1 MVSVVARRAVWF
13 GRALWKNATISEP
26 STSFV
31 WIFYGSRR
39 TISLSSTYRHSGY
52 YVLFPIVP
60 NATPENN
67 RFVANVCNAEDWPAL
82 CTSPKEM
89 YEGTVRMLFEYG
101 ATLHEHMKVLEGMEP
116 KDLTFENVIEPFIAE
131 EEQVLYAFHTLWT
144 RMITDWPISSELQAD
159 FMKVHELAISEVS
172 AKWKYDVFFKAIKT
186 LCERNETTE
195 RWKRRLADFYYLQMK
210 STAMGET
217 SKKYEQFT
225 GHDSFV
231 EHYIFRYRMVL
242 RNSED
247 MENIQVTDRAVFKDA
262 PPEVFKK
269 LAVNRTEYEEGPWL
283 VNATATSVKPILTY
297 CSDKT
302 VRATVWDKW
311 ISRATR
317 PHSLARVTSNARTIE
332 TIRKHQGKKAALLGF
347 ATYAEYRLA
356 YKMAE
361 SPKIV
366 RKFTKALARR
376 MRPLFDDRMQTWSNF
391 AAEEEKLYTLA
402 PSDLYYICRKE
413 AESLHGVDPLDL
425 MYHFPFWP
433 TFENMLEVFSYIF
446 GVLFEDITRD
456 NLDRCH
462 PDIRIFSI
470 TDSSDKLFFVFDF
483 QRLHLG
489 RLYVDPFER
498 PNKCCTWDVLLGRSY
513 CTENRWDKIVY
524 LFSNLSVS
532 NSPDSSALLHYE
544 ELQNLLFYA
553 GRAMQFLFSQS
564 PYRDLT
570 VPWRI
575 FHAHDMDAVDLLP
588 TIVQFFIF
596 KPVLLTALSCKH
608 LKTGEALSET
618 KANNIAL
625 GLSRS
630 TFYETYRAL
639 FWTDFDLTL
648 FDTKD
653 TDQVTW
659 QEIYHQ
665 KLTEYFAFKNAKRDM
680 QPCSFAPIFGQNISM
695 AMYYSRLWAE
705 MLALDIHDTFE
716 KEDDVCATGDRL
728 KKAIL
733 FEGASQP
740 QRELYRRFQGR
751 DPSPDAMCDFY
762 DPPQYHVSIAASN
775 EDAIPHLNSDA
786 QNNTEK
792 FEAKQ
797 GVPAK

>member
-1 MVSVVARRAVWF
+1 MVSVVTRRAAWF
-13 GRALWKNATISEP
+13 GRILSKDAAIPEP
-26 STSFV
+26 STSR
-31 WIFYGSRR
+31 WISFGSKRA
-39 TISLSSTYRHSGY
+39 ISLSNTYRYAGY
-52 YVLFPIVP
+52 YAIFPIVP

-67 RFVANVCNAEDWPAL
+67 RFVANVCSAEDWPAL
-82 CTSPKEM
+82 CTPPKEM
-89 YEGTVRMLFEYG
+89 YEGTVRMLLEYG
-101 ATLHEHMKVLEGMEP
+101 ATMHEHMKLLEGMKPE
-116 KDLTFENVIEPFIAE
+116 DLTFENVIGPFLAE
-131 EEQVLYAFHTLWT
+131 EEQVVYAFHTLWT
-144 RMITDWPISSELQAD
+144 KMVTDWPISSELHAD
-159 FMKVHELAISEVS
+159 FM
-172 AKWKYDVFFKAIKT
+172 KT
-186 LCERNETTE
+186 LCERNETTD

-210 STAMGET
+210 SAAMGET
-217 SKKYEQFT
+217 SKKHEQFA

-231 EHYIFRYRMVL
+231 ENYILRYRMVL

-247 MENIQVTDRAVFKDA
+247 MENIQVTDRTVFKDA
-262 PPEVFKK
+262 PPEVLRI
-269 LAVNRTEYEEGPWL
+269 LAVNRTKYEEGPWL
-283 VNATATSVKPILTY
+283 VAATARSLKPILTY
-297 CSDKT
+297 CSDKAL
-302 VRATVWDKW
+302 RATVWDKW
-311 ISRATR
+311 ISRAAK
-317 PHSLARVTSNARTIE
+317 PNNLARVTSNARTIE
-332 TIRKHQGKKAALLGF
+332 TIRRHQGKKAALLGF
-347 ATYAEYRLA
+347 GTYAEYRLA

-376 MRPLFDDRMQTWSNF
+376 MRPLFDDRMQAWSSF

-413 AESLHGVDPLDL
+413 AESLHEIDSLDL

-433 TFENMLEVFSYIF
+433 TFENILEVLSYIF
-446 GVLFEDITRD
+446 GLLFEDVTSS

-462 PDIRIFSI
+462 PDIRIFSV
-470 TDSSDKLFFVFDF
+470 TDSSG
-483 QRLHLG
+483 LHLG

-498 PNKCCTWDVLLGRSY
+498 TNKCCTWDALLGRSY
-513 CTENRWDKIVY
+513 CAENRWDKIVY
-524 LFSNLSVS
+524 LFANLSIS
-532 NSPDSSALLHYE
+532 GSLDSSALLHYE
-544 ELQNLLFYA
+544 ELQNLLFHT
-553 GRAMQFLFSQS
+553 GRAMQLLLSQS
-564 PYRDLT
+564 PYRDLI
-570 VPWRI
+570 VPWKI

-588 TIVQFFIF
+588 TVMQFFIF
-596 KPVLLTALSCKH
+596 KPVLLAALSCKH
-608 LKTGEALSET
+608 LKTGEALSEN

-665 KLTEYFAFKNAKRDM
+665 KLTEYFAFKNSKGDM
-680 QPCSFAPIFGQNISM
+680 QPCSFAPIFGKSMSM
-695 AMYYSRLWAE
+695 AVYYSRLWAE
-705 MLALDIHDTFE
+705 MLAFDIHDTFE

-762 DPPQYHVSIAASN
+762 DPPQYHISIAVSN
-775 EDAIPHLNSDA
+775 EDTTPYLDSDI
-786 QNNTEK
+786 QTDTEK
-792 FEAKQ
+792 LGAK
-797 GVPAK
+797 